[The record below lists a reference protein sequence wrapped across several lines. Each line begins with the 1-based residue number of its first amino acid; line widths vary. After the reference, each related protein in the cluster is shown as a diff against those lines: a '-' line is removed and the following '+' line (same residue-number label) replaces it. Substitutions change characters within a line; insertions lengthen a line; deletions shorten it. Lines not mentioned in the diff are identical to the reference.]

1 MEFTE
6 KSNNKFGFLRAIS
19 ISSRK
24 GIQKTNVS
32 TAQVVE
38 NFGILGDA
46 HAGKWHRQISI
57 LAMESIDK
65 MKEAGLD
72 NLKPGDF
79 AENLTTEFLSLPDIN
94 IGSKIKIG
102 DSVLLEVTQIGK
114 ECHNK
119 CAIFKAVGD
128 CVMPREGIFA
138 KVIFGGTIKVNDIIE
153 IIGIKQNVELQ

>member
-1 MEFTE
+1 MEFIE
-6 KSNNKFGFLRAIS
+6 KSENRFGVLKAIS

-24 GIQKTNVS
+24 GIQKTNVGI
-32 TAQVVE
+32 AHIVE

-57 LAMESIDK
+57 LAMESIEK
-65 MKEAGLD
+65 MKNAGLE

-94 IGSKIKIG
+94 IGSKIRIG
-102 DSVLLEVTQIGK
+102 KSVLLEVTQIGK
-114 ECHNK
+114 ECHNR

-138 KVIFGGTIKVNDIIE
+138 KVLFGGTIKVNDIIE
-153 IIGIKQNVELQ
+153 VIGIKQNVELS